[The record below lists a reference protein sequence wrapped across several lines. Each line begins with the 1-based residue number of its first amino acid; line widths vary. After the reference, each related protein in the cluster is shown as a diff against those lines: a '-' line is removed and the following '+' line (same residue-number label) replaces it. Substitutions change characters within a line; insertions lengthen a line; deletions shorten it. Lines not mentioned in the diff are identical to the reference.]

1 MQQRENCHWKGHGG
15 VDVNLELERAVWI
28 VQILIVQ
35 IWIAQIWILQIW
47 IIQIRIVQIWIMHFA
62 DLDCA
67 DLDCTDLDPV
77 ATNYPNTVQCSVS
90 QILAGCNKEKI
101 AIGRDMGV
109 LM

>member
-1 MQQRENCHWKGHGG
+1 
-15 VDVNLELERAVWI
+15 LS
-28 VQILIVQ
+28 VQ
-35 IWIAQIWILQIW
+35 IWIVHIRIMQIWIV
-47 IIQIRIVQIWIMHFA
+47 QIRIVQIWIMHFA

-67 DLDCTDLDPV
+67 DLDRTDLDR
-77 ATNYPNTVQCSVS
+77 TDLDRTDLDTINYPNTVQCSVA